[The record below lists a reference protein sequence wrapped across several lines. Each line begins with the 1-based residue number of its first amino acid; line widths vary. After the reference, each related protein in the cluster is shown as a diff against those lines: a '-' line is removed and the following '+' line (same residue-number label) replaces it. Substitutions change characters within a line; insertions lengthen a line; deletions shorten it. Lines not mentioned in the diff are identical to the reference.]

1 MLGRDFESA
10 PGRLTAISSWPL
22 LPPVVRQ
29 RYGVVVLPV
38 PPGHGLVDDADGRGA
53 GLGTGVRV
61 GIGVGVAAGFCI
73 KAGVGLTVGSAS
85 GVGVGSGSLAS
96 GFTGDGVGLAVG
108 SSVGGGE
115 VDTSSE
121 LGAKFA
127 VGVVDCSPP
136 QDASTTMPTRH
147 ARTKTAAGP
156 FRARFALIGF
166 MGIIF
171 HPQGL
176 RGKSAS

>member
-29 RYGVVVLPV
+29 CYGVVVLPV

-85 GVGVGSGSLAS
+85 G
-96 GFTGDGVGLAVG
+96 
-108 SSVGGGE
+108 VGGGE